1 MDKSS
6 VVILQSM
13 EQYDDQLGGAAV
25 RHYSIHWSGALPRP
39 GVSCRILA
47 SLSSTH
53 E

>member
-1 MDKSS
+1 M
-6 VVILQSM
+6 VIPPGM
-13 EQYDDQLGGAAV
+13 EQYDDQLGGAVV
-25 RHYSIHWSGALPRP
+25 RHYRVHWSGALPRP